1 MKISPRTE
9 FLYWSDDGDLMAL
22 RIGNWKIAFM
32 EQNVEI
38 SPKTRLGVWQGQF
51 TKLRMPNLYNLRAEP
66 FERDPPALNTAIG

>member
-22 RIGNWKIAFM
+22 RIGNWKILFM

-38 SPKTRLGVWQGQF
+38 SPKTRLGVWQG
-51 TKLRMPNLYNLRAEP
+51 
-66 FERDPPALNTAIG
+66 